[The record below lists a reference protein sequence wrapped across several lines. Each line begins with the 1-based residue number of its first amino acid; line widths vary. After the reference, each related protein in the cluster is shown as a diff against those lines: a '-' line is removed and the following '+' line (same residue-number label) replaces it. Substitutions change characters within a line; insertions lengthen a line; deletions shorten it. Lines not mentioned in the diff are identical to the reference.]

1 MLTYWRHLKVCTLR
15 DTCTRLGEENFWA
28 TKQSS
33 FLNTATFIFRDK
45 RDQFSVD
52 VKQSQWSV
60 GFLIKFLTWHLT
72 FLVTNK
78 ERTKKRLM
86 ELSLSNYL
94 MGQELFL

>member
-1 MLTYWRHLKVCTLR
+1 MCTLR
-15 DTCTRLGEENFWA
+15 DTSARLGIKNFGA
-28 TKQSS
+28 KKQSS
-33 FLNTATFIFRDK
+33 FLHTATFIFRDK

-78 ERTKKRLM
+78 ERTKMRLM

-94 MGQELFL
+94 MGLEIFL